1 MSANEMATITG
12 EIIRPADLHEN
23 LQKVVNHIDDLVTE
37 QHASNIM
44 AMWRVGRLLTEID
57 NEPEHYLTP
66 EQHAKHVSPSALLFH
81 VFHKTYTPDQF
92 NVSRQLYENYSTEE
106 AIKALIEM
114 RCPARPSWRV
124 TASHVQ
130 LLLSV
135 QDPEQRKVIEERCA
149 QEAYTTK
156 ALSVEL
162 NEMRGEKTGTR
173 SPSAPKGLKQRVHDL
188 LEHQRKF
195 ISRSEKL
202 WLEDEGL
209 YDSLM
214 NSSPTKITDTIR
226 GYMEEVTAN
235 FEKLSDMVQTH
246 QAMCQRFAAI
256 MDAMENDEEERADS
270 DGDPEADSD
279 DAVDESFW
287 HDKGKQEKR
296 ITR

>member
-1 MSANEMATITG
+1 
-12 EIIRPADLHEN
+12 
-23 LQKVVNHIDDLVTE
+23 
-37 QHASNIM
+37 
-44 AMWRVGRLLTEID
+44 MWRIGKLLTEID

-66 EQHAKHVSPSALLFH
+66 AQHAKHVSPSALLFH
-81 VFHKTYTPDQF
+81 VFHKIYAPDQF
-92 NVSRQLYENYSTEE
+92 NTARALYENYSTKE
-106 AIKALIEM
+106 AITALIEM

-173 SPSAPKGLKQRVHDL
+173 TPSAPKGLKQRVHDL

-202 WLEDEGL
+202 WLEDDGL

-214 NSSPTKITDTIR
+214 NSSPTRVTDTIR

-235 FEKLSDMVQTH
+235 FDKLAEMVQTH
-246 QAMCQRFAAI
+246 QTMCQRFAKI
-256 MDAMENDEEERADS
+256 LDAMVDDEEERADS

-279 DAVDESFW
+279 NADDASFW
-287 HDKGKQEKR
+287 HERGKQEKR